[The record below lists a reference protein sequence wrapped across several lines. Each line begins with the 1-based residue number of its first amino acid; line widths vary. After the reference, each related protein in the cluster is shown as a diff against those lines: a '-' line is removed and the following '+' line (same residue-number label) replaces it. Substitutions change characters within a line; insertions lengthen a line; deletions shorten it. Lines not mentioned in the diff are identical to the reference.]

1 MMKKRLTATFG
12 SQRRL
17 IVACT
22 IILLFSIQ
30 AITPGLGLSSRH
42 GCWLPRRYSRSFAN
56 KQQQRHVLWLSSESS
71 SSSSSFEQDDP
82 VKRKMEMVRSIQN
95 SFYQQNNDT
104 KVSLDPSTGI
114 LRNLPLWRVQ
124 WTELPGRSNV
134 LNVHEGIY
142 TNMFESI
149 ISNGKPCYVG
159 HLYLPDGSNNIKSTN
174 DCFRLKTW
182 QEEIISRQEQ
192 GAAASSE
199 PRSSVVGTLLNV
211 TDYRRLTDGR
221 IVLLVQALER
231 FVVTNVQ
238 RQLPYSIADV
248 QLLPDTDESDHDG
261 IQVLL
266 EGEARKIRAKAVD
279 TSLRYHL
286 YEHADMRLPLPE
298 TKTGLSVYDA
308 FTSNL
313 ATVLPFSAFSKRFKV
328 LDKAPVLV
336 VDTAAAQE
344 ELTTLKEQGSF
355 EDAKEKEAPAL
366 EARLLEGG
374 ILNGPP
380 THPEVSSSMSSDSSL
395 YDIEYHLWLAV
406 NNFLLA
412 TEMPI
417 SPHMLALLQKRDAWP
432 TDFVLKKTL
441 EAYLANN
448 KGPDDGKVVSVSHG
462 YVSLPRDY
470 PDLRRQRRISFT
482 LAHLLEGY
490 YGEESMGLRQLLL
503 EIPSTRMRL
512 LFLLERFEMI
522 YDDVAGTFQ

>member
-1 MMKKRLTATFG
+1 
-12 SQRRL
+12 
-17 IVACT
+17 
-22 IILLFSIQ
+22 
-30 AITPGLGLSSRH
+30 
-42 GCWLPRRYSRSFAN
+42 
-56 KQQQRHVLWLSSESS
+56 
-71 SSSSSFEQDDP
+71 
-82 VKRKMEMVRSIQN
+82 MEMVRSIQN
-95 SFYQQNNDT
+95 AFYQQNNDT
-104 KVSLDPSTGI
+104 KVSLDPSSGI
-114 LRNLPLWRVQ
+114 LRNLPMWRVQ

-134 LNVHEGIY
+134 LNIHEGIY

-182 QEEIISRQEQ
+182 QEEITSRQEAPDPSQ
-192 GAAASSE
+192 
-199 PRSSVVGTLLNV
+199 PRSAVVGTLLNV

-231 FVVTNVQ
+231 FVVTHVQ

-248 QLLPDTDESDHDG
+248 QLLPDTDESDG
-261 IQVLL
+261 YMEGML
-266 EGEARKIRAKAVD
+266 EGEARQARAKAVD
-279 TSLRYHL
+279 MSLRYHL

-298 TKTGLSVYDA
+298 SKTGLSVYEA
-308 FTSNL
+308 FRSNL
-313 ATVLPFSAFSKRFKV
+313 ATVLPFSAFSKRLKISAE
-328 LDKAPVLV
+328 APV
-336 VDTAAAQE
+336 DTVAEE
-344 ELTTLKEQGSF
+344 ELTLKEGF
-355 EDAKEKEAPAL
+355 EDAEAPAL

-380 THPEVSSSMSSDSSL
+380 THPEVPCSLSSKSSL

-432 TDFVLKKTL
+432 KNFVLKKTL
-441 EAYLANN
+441 EAYLVVN
-448 KGPDDGKVVSVSHG
+448 KSRDDGKVIVAVSHG
-462 YVSLPRDY
+462 YVFLPRDY
-470 PDLRRQRRISFT
+470 PDLRRQRRVSFT

>member
-1 MMKKRLTATFG
+1 MMKKHNANLAIFS

-22 IILLFSIQ
+22 ILLFAIQ
-30 AITPGLGLSSRH
+30 ANTGLGWSSH
-42 GCWLPRRYSRSFAN
+42 GWLPRHSRSSAN
-56 KQQQRHVLWLSSESS
+56 KYALWLSESS
-71 SSSSSFEQDDP
+71 SSEDDS
-82 VKRKMEMVRSIQN
+82 VKRRMEMVRSIQN

-104 KVSLDPSTGI
+104 KVCLDPSSGK

-159 HLYLPDGSNNIKSTN
+159 HLYLPDGSNNIKST
-174 DCFRLKTW
+174 DDSFRLKTW
-182 QEEIISRQEQ
+182 QAEIASRQE
-192 GAAASSE
+192 ASDLSQ
-199 PRSSVVGTLLNV
+199 PRSAVVGTLLNV

-238 RQLPYSIADV
+238 QQLPYSIADV
-248 QLLPDTDESDHDG
+248 QLLPDTDEIDG
-261 IQVLL
+261 YMEGML
-266 EGEARKIRAKAVD
+266 EGEARQARAKAVD

-298 TKTGLSVYDA
+298 SKTGLSVYEA

-313 ATVLPFSAFSKRFKV
+313 ATVLPFSAFSKKFKV
-328 LDKAPVLV
+328 SEEAP
-336 VDTAAAQE
+336 VDTAAEE
-344 ELTTLKEQGSF
+344 ELKLKKDF
-355 EDAKEKEAPAL
+355 EDAKAPAL
-366 EARLLEGG
+366 EARLLEGS

-380 THPEVSSSMSSDSSL
+380 THPEVPSSMSSESSV

-406 NNFLLA
+406 NNFLRA

-432 TDFVLKKTL
+432 KNFVLKKTL
-441 EAYLANN
+441 KAYLAD
-448 KGPDDGKVVSVSHG
+448 KSPDDGKVVAVSHG

-470 PDLRRQRRISFT
+470 PDLRRQRRLSFT
-482 LAHLLEGY
+482 LSHLLEGY
-490 YGEESMGLRQLLL
+490 YREESSGLRQLLL